1 MAKMSPVVHFEM
13 GYNDSSRMQKFY
25 EEVFGW
31 ETKQLGEE
39 FGNYITADTTE
50 STPDG
55 PVKPGAINGGFYQ
68 KTDDPLTQAP
78 SFVIQVDD
86 IQASM
91 KAVEESGGKILGT
104 KDQSGKQSMQPQEI
118 PGVGLWMSIMDTEG
132 NRVSLLQPT
141 SGRGVK

>member
-1 MAKMSPVVHFEM
+1 MAKMSPVVHFEI
-13 GYNDSSRMQKFY
+13 GYNDSIRMQKFY

-50 STPDG
+50 STSDG

-68 KTDDPLTQAP
+68 KTDDPLSHAP
-78 SFVIQVDD
+78 SFVIQVED
-86 IQASM
+86 IKASM
-91 KAVEESGGKILGT
+91 KAVTEAGGKILGSVG
-104 KDQSGKQSMQPQEI
+104 KDGKHTDEPQEI
-118 PGVGLWMSIMDTEG
+118 PGVGLWVSILDTEG